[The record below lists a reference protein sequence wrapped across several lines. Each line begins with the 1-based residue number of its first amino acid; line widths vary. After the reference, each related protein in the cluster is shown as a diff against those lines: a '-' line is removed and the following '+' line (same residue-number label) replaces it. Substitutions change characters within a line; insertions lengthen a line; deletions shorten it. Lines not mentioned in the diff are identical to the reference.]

1 MNRVRYLLL
10 ASICLTMLG
19 LASCGGSSSSPA
31 KKKPTPTATSTP
43 TATPTASAAQKSG
56 ASAAFRAAGIL

>member
-1 MNRVRYLLL
+1 MKPVRYLLF
-10 ASICLTMLG
+10 AVVCVVMIG

-43 TATPTASAAQKSG
+43 TATPTASGAQKSG
-56 ASAAFRAAGIL
+56 ASTAFRGAGLL